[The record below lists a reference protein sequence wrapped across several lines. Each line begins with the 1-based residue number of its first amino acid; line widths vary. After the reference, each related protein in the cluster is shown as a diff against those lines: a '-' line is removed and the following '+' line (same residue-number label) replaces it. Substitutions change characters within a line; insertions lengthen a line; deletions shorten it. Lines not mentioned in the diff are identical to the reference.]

1 MRDWQYI
8 TGCYCSLCCNNCIC
22 MHTRYTLYYEHTSN
36 MLVLRLFS
44 KHFQVGQIPDSLWYV
59 TEHLWVHI
67 RKIRDSLW
75 YVTEHLWVYTRRIP
89 DSLWYVTEHLWVY
102 THRIRDS
109 LYYVGTCKVA
119 TLFLTILSSSITQ
132 CSCVT

>member
-1 MRDWQYI
+1 
-8 TGCYCSLCCNNCIC
+8 

-44 KHFQVGQIPDSLWYV
+44 KHFQVGQIRDSLWYV

-67 RKIRDSLW
+67 R
-75 YVTEHLWVYTRRIP
+75 RIQ

-102 THRIRDS
+102 TH
-109 LYYVGTCKVA
+109 VGYGTVCGMWVHVK
-119 TLFLTILSSSITQ
+119 
-132 CSCVT
+132 